1 MDKVLI
7 SGLELHAPFI
17 VEREMKVR
25 TGEPLSQQKMLN
37 TQSRLYDMGIFNE
50 VNMAV
55 QNPEG
60 DSTHKSVNY
69 QLTEAK
75 RYTFNYGVG
84 LEVQTGQ
91 SASSTNPRGQ
101 PE

>member
-1 MDKVLI
+1 MN
-7 SGLELHAPFI
+7 
-17 VEREMKVR
+17 R
-25 TGEPLSQQKMLN
+25 LSQQKMLN

-55 QNPEG
+55 QNPDG
-60 DSTHKSVNY
+60 DATRKNVNY
-69 QLTEAK
+69 QLSEAK

-91 SASSTNPRGQ
+91 PSGTTNPRDPPALARGS
-101 PE
+101 PLTLRV